1 VKSNTYNNEG
11 INTYN
16 NEGINTYN
24 NEGHMYPSYVP
35 LVYVPPKAP
44 QRALGW
50 DVYSLERE
58 AKND

>member
-1 VKSNTYNNEG
+1 MKS
-11 INTYN
+11 NTYN

-24 NEGHMYPSYVP
+24 NEGHMYPSYVL